1 MWTDASG
8 LCTASDA
15 FFMKK
20 DKIREEEGNANAV
33 VLQCLFYCDMLFAS
47 VSSFFCVSNLNNY
60 PRLDSVCLCLFFS
73 FLFFAST
80 VPVCVCKCESVC
92 AS

>member
-1 MWTDASG
+1 MCVWTDASG

-20 DKIREEEGNANAV
+20 EKIRGEEGNANAV

-47 VSSFFCVSNLNNY
+47 LN
-60 PRLDSVCLCLFFS
+60 SLF
-73 FLFFAST
+73 
-80 VPVCVCKCESVC
+80 
-92 AS
+92 